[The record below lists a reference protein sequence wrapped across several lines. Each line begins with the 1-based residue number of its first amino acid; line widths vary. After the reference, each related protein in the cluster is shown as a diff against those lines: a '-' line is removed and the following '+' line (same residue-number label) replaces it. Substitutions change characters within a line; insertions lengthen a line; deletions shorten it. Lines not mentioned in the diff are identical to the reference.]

1 MHVSRGVHGKSL
13 YFLSCFC
20 EPKTCPKTKNQ
31 KTLKRQVFFFFFFYI
46 YLFLTV
52 LSLLLSAGF
61 LQLCEPGP
69 FFVAVCSLLIV
80 VVSLTVEH
88 RPEVHRL
95 Q

>member
-1 MHVSRGVHGKSL
+1 MENLFTFCHVSV
-13 YFLSCFC
+13 
-20 EPKTCPKTKNQ
+20 NQ
-31 KTLKRQVFFFFFFYI
+31 KPALKKKTLKRQVFFVLCVCVCVCVCFDI

-61 LQLCEPGP
+61 LQLYEPGL

-80 VVSLTVEH
+80 VASLTVEH
-88 RPEVHRL
+88 RPEAHGL

>member
-1 MHVSRGVHGKSL
+1 MENLFIFCHVSVNQKPAL
-13 YFLSCFC
+13 
-20 EPKTCPKTKNQ
+20 KPKTK
-31 KTLKRQVFFFFFFYI
+31 KLLKGRFSFFFFFYI

-80 VVSLTVEH
+80 VASLTVEH